1 MNKAVAE
8 ALRLKIADCSQQ
20 MSNLN
25 RSLNFNGETFHVSS
39 TVVLSEHGAAV
50 HFLKTPSNKV
60 ATAFFYFNNKR
71 WFYYFPDDS
80 TIYAMALFG
89 EQKQK
94 TEQHNFKTGG
104 GC

>member
-1 MNKAVAE
+1 MNKEVSE
-8 ALRLKIADCSQQ
+8 ELRLKVSDCAQR
-20 MSNLN
+20 MGNLN
-25 RSLNFNGETFHVSS
+25 RPLNYNGETFHVSS
-39 TVVLSEHGAAV
+39 IKILTEHAAAV
-50 HFLKTPSNKV
+50 HFLKTPSKKI

-80 TIYAMALFG
+80 VIYGMSLFG
-89 EQKQK
+89 LEKGK